1 MQTAMRL
8 EIDSGQLM
16 EKSSGHQMELLMAMS
31 LVRML
36 VVQTAMQRVLLKES
50 SLVC

>member
-31 LVRML
+31 LVQRL
-36 VVQTAMQRVLLKES
+36 VVKMVMMRVLLKES